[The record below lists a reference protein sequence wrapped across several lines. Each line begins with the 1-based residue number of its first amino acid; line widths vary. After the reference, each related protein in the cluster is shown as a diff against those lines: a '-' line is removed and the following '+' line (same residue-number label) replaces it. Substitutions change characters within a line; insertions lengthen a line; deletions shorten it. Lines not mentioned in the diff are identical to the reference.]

1 MPRSPGHVFCD
12 RLQKPLSE
20 AGRIIAHLVAR
31 GAIGPVPICA
41 AGRGHGAS
49 ASQQSNATP
58 PLAQGH
64 QAKTPGR
71 TRPDRARSSLTCDP
85 MLPSSTSPPTIA
97 WSKGRSA
104 ASPPNSAQPAPNR
117 SSANS
122 SPRLPSLYA
131 AFRSMAEASSS
142 LSSNSNARRGLVEQG
157 SMLLRSGPCAR
168 RAASKAGCCDGII
181 RSRHP
186 SLIEVANAEI

>member
-58 PLAQGH
+58 AACPRP
-64 QAKTPGR
+64 PGQD
-71 TRPDRARSSLTCDP
+71 TR
-85 MLPSSTSPPTIA
+85 
-97 WSKGRSA
+97 
-104 ASPPNSAQPAPNR
+104 
-117 SSANS
+117 ANS
-122 SPRLPSLYA
+122 S
-131 AFRSMAEASSS
+131 
-142 LSSNSNARRGLVEQG
+142 
-157 SMLLRSGPCAR
+157 RSGTLFVNVRPD
-168 RAASKAGCCDGII
+168 ASIEHFTAHDRVVKGTIGRVSTELSATSAKSLLGKLITEAPFAIRGIQVDGGGEFK
-181 RSRHP
+181 SVF
-186 SLIEVANAEI
+186 EQ